1 MITTERVHSPTPE
14 ELMAFLDGET
24 SAEARA
30 TVESHIAACAGC
42 RKTIAQL
49 RGVTHTMSA
58 WEVEA
63 APVTLHP
70 PRAAQAKGWSLP
82 ALSWRKSYFA
92 LSLGGA
98 AVTVLLVVSLVPFA
112 KRTPAAFAQ
121 TAGAAA
127 DRITM
132 LDGAVN
138 KDGTVNGNLDSNRR
152 AAVDGFGV
160 ALAQS
165 GGGGGGRPEAELSLA
180 AKATPPPPPMA
191 DQAAI
196 SVSGAVAAPRQP
208 SVVRTATLQMV
219 ATDFD
224 AARARVEG
232 IVAQTGGFLDQI
244 TVNGGP
250 GSARTLTGTL
260 RVPAVQLSDALAKLR
275 QLGQVTADTQ
285 GSEDVTDQLVDL
297 ETRLA
302 NARATEQ
309 RLNDLLKN
317 RTGKLSDVLEVEREI
332 SRVRLEIEQMDAQ
345 RLNTGRRVTY
355 ATITLQIDEVR
366 KAGLESGP
374 LSLTTRLRVA
384 AADGLEAA
392 LENIVG
398 AVLFILRAGP
408 ALLLWIGAG
417 LFLWMFV
424 RRRILRLG
432 ATSSSIPRASE

>member
-24 SAEARA
+24 PAETRA
-30 TVESHIAACAGC
+30 AVETHIAACAGC

-49 RGVTHTMSA
+49 RGVNRAMSA
-58 WEVEA
+58 WKTEA
-63 APVTLHP
+63 APVTLRP
-70 PRAAQAKGWSLP
+70 PRLAQAKGWSLP
-82 ALSWRKSYFA
+82 ALSWRPSYFA

-98 AVTVLLVVSLVPFA
+98 AVTVLLVVSLAPFA
-112 KRTPAAFAQ
+112 KRTPAVAAQAPAISLKRASVRNGALDARLSANSSTESDAFRVARAQ
-121 TAGAAA
+121 PG
-127 DRITM
+127 
-132 LDGAVN
+132 G
-138 KDGTVNGNLDSNRR
+138 
-152 AAVDGFGV
+152 
-160 ALAQS
+160 
-165 GGGGGGRPEAELSLA
+165 GGGGGGRPELDQALVA
-180 AKATPPPPPMA
+180 DATPPPPAVAA
-191 DQAAI
+191 DQAGI
-196 SVSGAVAAPRQP
+196 SVSGALAAPRQP
-208 SVVRTATLQMV
+208 SVIRTATLQMV

-260 RVPAVQLSDALAKLR
+260 RVPAVQLSEALTKLR

-297 ETRLA
+297 DVRLA
-302 NARATEQ
+302 NGRATEQ

-317 RTGKLSDVLEVEREI
+317 RTGKLSDVLEVEQEI
-332 SRVRLEIEQMDAQ
+332 SRVRLEIERMDSQ
-345 RLNTGRRVTY
+345 RLNTSRRVTY
-355 ATITLQIDEVR
+355 ATVTLEIDEVR